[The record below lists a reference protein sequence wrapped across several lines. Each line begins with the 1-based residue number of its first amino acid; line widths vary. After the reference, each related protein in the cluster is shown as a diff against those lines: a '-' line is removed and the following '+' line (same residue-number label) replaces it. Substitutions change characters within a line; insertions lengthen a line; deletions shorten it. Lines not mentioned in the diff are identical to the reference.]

1 MNEIIRKV
9 RGKRKD
15 MKKVRRT
22 KKIFQVFIQKNS
34 FQSMNKD
41 FRKMK
46 FPMKTLR
53 KKNSFM
59 NKDRNRNRKNNSHKK
74 IASLIYKNR
83 KNKRIKKV
91 HNLMKKKKYK

>member
-1 MNEIIRKV
+1 
-9 RGKRKD
+9 
-15 MKKVRRT
+15 
-22 KKIFQVFIQKNS
+22 
-34 FQSMNKD
+34 MNKD

-91 HNLMKKKKYK
+91 QNLMKKKKNKWRKKRKYQKLMRKINMKILKEMKNSQ